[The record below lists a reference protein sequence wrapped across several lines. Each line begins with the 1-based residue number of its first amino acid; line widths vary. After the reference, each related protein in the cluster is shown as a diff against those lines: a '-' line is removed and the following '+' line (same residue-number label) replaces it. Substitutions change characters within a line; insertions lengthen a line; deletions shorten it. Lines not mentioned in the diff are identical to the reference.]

1 MIFLNC
7 PGQFYMSKRPNLS
20 HKKNVFIMRSLHPSI
35 IKYVIRT
42 DIKVN
47 KSIHKIYCRP
57 RIEELGEEEGQKTWF
72 LNKKDRII
80 FI

>member
-1 MIFLNC
+1 
-7 PGQFYMSKRPNLS
+7 MSKHPNLS

-47 KSIHKIYCRP
+47 KSIHKIYCKP
-57 RIEELGEEEGQKTWF
+57 CIEEELGEEEGQKTWIS
-72 LNKKDRII
+72 NKKDRII
-80 FI
+80 FILRPVKY